1 MSRRPET
8 SIDGSLYE
16 LVARGEKDKFF
27 FKDETTSIQPFDYRY
42 QAYPAILPEVRQTV
56 PITDIK
62 FGNIVEFDFD
72 FAGDLLVE
80 ANLLIDLPS
89 WLPPDIAPLNNKSLI
104 CDNDGVTYG
113 YTNGIAYFLCKKIE
127 ILQDNM
133 LLQEIS
139 GDALYALS
147 RTRGSYNGLVLDDS
161 LAGIHD
167 GSALSIQRA
176 ACPGRLVLRL
186 PFPGTYIGDTGQF
199 PIAAVKK
206 QNFRLRVTLRK
217 LEELVEASDSRL
229 LPAPWSNPLYIT
241 KSRGENKILFQPID
255 LIKMQKPVLLLE
267 TKQLYTT
274 NRLRELIQEEEHII
288 CFRRYFE
295 NVFSFND
302 YDYSP
307 LDRAATPV
315 SVRLLD
321 GQFLGERVTSFFR
334 SNFRFRTN
342 QLYKFQQDIS
352 ENNYYVSMKLII
364 AGKEREG
371 DWDAFVYADMMQHA
385 KEERATDI
393 GIITMNWGKGWRQ
406 GDNFPAERQ
415 PDGGINFTTAIRPQL
430 NITLAN
436 TTYDPILKQRIT
448 EMRSI
453 VEGWAVYQIKGGR
466 GRFKYAN

>member
-1 MSRRPET
+1 MGHRPET

-16 LVARGEKDKFF
+16 LVARGEKDKYFF
-27 FKDETTSIQPFDYRY
+27 QDESTSIQPFDYRY
-42 QAYPAILPEVRQTV
+42 QAYPAVLPEVRQSV

-89 WLPPDIAPLNNKSLI
+89 WLPPDIAELNNKSLI
-104 CDNDGVTYG
+104 ADDSGVTYG

-127 ILQDNM
+127 ILQDNI
-133 LLQEIS
+133 LIQEIS

-147 RTRGSYNGLVLDDS
+147 RTRGSYNGLALEDS

-167 GSALSIQRA
+167 GSALGVQRA
-176 ACPGRLVLRL
+176 ANPGRLVLRL
-186 PFPGTYIGDTGQF
+186 PFPGTYIGDTGHF

-217 LEELVEASDSRL
+217 LEELVEASDSRID
-229 LPAPWSNPLYIT
+229 PFPWSRTLYIV
-241 KSRGENKILFQPID
+241 KGRGQDKIAFKTID
-255 LIKMQKPVLLLE
+255 LIKMQKPSMLLE
-267 TKQLYTT
+267 TRQLYTT
-274 NRLRELIQEEEHII
+274 NRIRELIQEEEHII

-302 YDYSP
+302 FDYSP
-307 LDRAATPV
+307 LDRAATAI
-315 SVRLLD
+315 SVRALS
-321 GQFLGERVTSFFR
+321 GQFLAERVTSFFR
-334 SNFRFRTN
+334 SRIRFRSN

-352 ENNYYVSMKLII
+352 GNPYYDSMKLVI

-371 DWDAFVYADMMQHA
+371 NWDAFVYADMIQHA

-393 GIITMNWGKGWRQ
+393 GIITMNWSKGSRK
-406 GDNFPAERQ
+406 GDGFPADRQ
-415 PDGGINFTTAIRPQL
+415 PDGGINFTTAVRPQL
-430 NITLAN
+430 NISLAN
-436 TTYDPILKQRIT
+436 ITYDPVLGQRIS

-453 VEGWAVYQIKGGR
+453 VESWAIYQIKGGR
-466 GRFKYAN
+466 GRFKYSN

>member
-1 MSRRPET
+1 MSHRPET

-27 FKDETTSIQPFDYRY
+27 FKDETTSVQPFDYRY
-42 QAYPAILPEVRQTV
+42 QAYPSILPEVRQTV
-56 PITDIK
+56 PITDVK

-72 FAGDLLVE
+72 FSGDLLVE

-89 WLPPDIAPLNNKSLI
+89 WLPPDIAALNGKSLI
-104 CDNDGVTYG
+104 SDNNGVTYG

-127 ILQDNM
+127 ILQDNI

-147 RTRGSYNGLVLDDS
+147 RTRGSYNGLVLEDT

-167 GSALSIQRA
+167 GSTLAIQRA

-186 PFPGTYIGDTGQF
+186 PFPGTYIGDTGHF
-199 PIAAVKK
+199 PIAAVKQ

-217 LEELVEASDSRL
+217 LEEIVEASDSRL
-229 LPAPWSNPLYIT
+229 GPYPWGQTLYIV
-241 KSRGENKILFQPID
+241 KSSGADKVPFKTTE

-267 TKQLYTT
+267 TKQLYTS
-274 NRLRELIQEEEHII
+274 NRLRELLIQEEHII

-295 NVFSFND
+295 NIFSFND

-307 LDRAATPV
+307 LDKGANAV
-315 SVRLLD
+315 SVRLLS
-321 GQFLGERVTSFFR
+321 GQFLGERVTTFFR
-334 SNFRFRTN
+334 SMVRFRSN

-352 ENNYYVSMKLII
+352 ANNYYVSMKLII

-371 DWDAFVYADMMQHA
+371 DWLSFVYGDMMQHA
-385 KEERATDI
+385 KEERATDL
-393 GIITMNWGKGWRQ
+393 GINTMNWSKGWRM
-406 GDNFPAERQ
+406 GDGFPADRQ

-436 TTYDPILKQRIT
+436 ITYDPVLKQRIS

-453 VEGWAVYQIKGGR
+453 VESWAVYQIKGGR
-466 GRFKYAN
+466 GRFKYSN